1 MERESFIFYRSFYVA
16 IAELPKD
23 IRLEVLTAIIE
34 YALDGKLPEKLK
46 PFAKGMFTL
55 IKPNI
60 DANTARYVNGTKGG
74 RKSKKKT
81 PAADP
86 DYSLTYEQEIEL
98 MHSDE
103 EWKQSIFEEF
113 QISSDAFE
121 SLLPR
126 FLKQC
131 KKDSKKKGKSGHDSA
146 EDAREHFRYWL
157 LKSSGQSAVP
167 LSPDMP
173 EPPIAPTP
181 FDPPSA
187 EAQRERQ
194 REQERK
200 ERKEQWEKQER
211 EKASPSEWIRRMGYD
226 PDRVSLAQAM
236 NPEWR
241 EKNPPES
248 FQSPK

>member
-1 MERESFIFYRSFYVA
+1 MERESFIFYRSFYTA

-34 YALDGKLPEKLK
+34 YALDGKLPENLK

-60 DANTARYVNGTKGG
+60 DSNTARYINGTKGG

-81 PAADP
+81 SAVDP
-86 DYSLTYEQEIEL
+86 EYSLSYEEEIEL
-98 MHSDE
+98 MRSDK
-103 EWKQSIFEEF
+103 EWKQSILEEF
-113 QISSDAFE
+113 LIDSDMFE
-121 SLLPR
+121 TLLPR

-131 KKDSKKKGKSGHDSA
+131 VKDSKKKGKTGHDSA
-146 EDAREHFRYWL
+146 EDARNHFRYWL
-157 LKSSGQSAVP
+157 PKTMGHAVQSSPEILESQKSQPP
-167 LSPDMP
+167 LDTNTGKTDL
-173 EPPIAPTP
+173 ERR
-181 FDPPSA
+181 
-187 EAQRERQ
+187 REL
-194 REQERK
+194 ERK
-200 ERKEQWEKQER
+200 EREEQWEKRQR
-211 EKASPSEWIRRMGYD
+211 EAVSPDTLIRKMGYD
-226 PDRVSLAQAM
+226 PERVSLAQAM